1 MNYYDRSLDALMH
14 AYGRYNVT
22 FDHGDGIHLYD
33 VNQKE
38 YIDFFSGI
46 GVNSFGYN
54 YPAYVEAMEKQLHRL
69 MHISNYFN
77 TVETIE
83 AAECVKKATKLDK
96 VFFTNS
102 GAESTE
108 GALKLARK
116 YYYQKHGKADSE
128 IISLNHSFHGR
139 TTGSVKLTGN
149 AHYQEAFGPL
159 IEGVKYANI
168 NDLES
173 VKALISEKT
182 AAIIVEPVQG
192 EGGVYVCTKE
202 FLTGLRILC
211 DEKGIALILDEVQCG
226 MGRTG
231 TIMTYF
237 QYDILPDIL
246 CLAKGIGAGFPMGA
260 FVANKKFAAAM
271 EPGDH
276 GSTYG
281 GNGVEEKE
289 TAYIKNA
296 SKQAPVFLIN
306 SWIEG
311 ENIYCSNADDFSA
324 AYEVTSALIR
334 RGKKRILF
342 LYDSETFSAKQ
353 KMEGYERAL
362 SDAGYPVLG
371 DLKFRTKNE
380 IHHARDL
387 MLAYKNL
394 EFDSV
399 FAVEDGLAVA
409 ALKYAKVKGIS
420 VPEELSVVG
429 YNNSPLSVSCEPE
442 LTSVDSR
449 IEQQCY
455 IAVENIVKVLE
466 GNTEVSHRTIVPC
479 EIVKRCTTDF

>member
-1 MNYYDRSLDALMH
+1 MSIATVSR
-14 AYGRYNVT
+14 V
-22 FDHGDGIHLYD
+22 
-33 VNQKE
+33 VNGSQK
-38 YIDFFSGI
+38 
-46 GVNSFGYN
+46 V
-54 YPAYVEAMEKQLHRL
+54 
-69 MHISNYFN
+69 
-77 TVETIE
+77 
-83 AAECVKKATKLDK
+83 
-96 VFFTNS
+96 
-102 GAESTE
+102 
-108 GALKLARK
+108 
-116 YYYQKHGKADSE
+116 
-128 IISLNHSFHGR
+128 
-139 TTGSVKLTGN
+139 
-149 AHYQEAFGPL
+149 
-159 IEGVKYANI
+159 
-168 NDLES
+168 
-173 VKALISEKT
+173 SEKT
-182 AAIIVEPVQG
+182 RQKVMDVIKAEGYTPNIFARGLGLDSMKTIGIMCPNIADNYMARAISHLEQNFHEYGYDCILGCSGHTREAK
-192 EGGVYVCTKE
+192 ENYVK
-202 FLTGLRILC
+202 LLLSKRI
-211 DEKGIALILDEVQCG
+211 DALV
-226 MGRTG
+226 M
-231 TIMTYF
+231 
-237 QYDILPDIL
+237 
-246 CLAKGIGAGFPMGA
+246 
-260 FVANKKFAAAM
+260 V
-271 EPGDH
+271 

-353 KMEGYERAL
+353 KMEGYEKAL

-387 MLAYKNL
+387 MLAYKKL